1 MAIRNLVGTVLAAAS
16 MSAVGM
22 DVVTIAP
29 GNGVETNVPAIH
41 GLVSVV
47 ANPGTSGG
55 GIVTLDPAS
64 DFLGPLT
71 NGCGT
76 LVVSKT
82 GTDRSPGSLGSGA
95 LLTFGPG
102 TLRYVGTAGGVIDRP
117 IAGTCDATHALT
129 FDVQNDLELAEPLVN
144 RMGAFVKTG
153 PGTLSLTSN
162 GTYDFGRD
170 TKNAQGD
177 PTSRNGQ
184 SSTRPGTPL
193 AFAPNGDSP
202 SGPLGGL
209 VIADGTIVF
218 GEHGGSL
225 NVAQN
230 GLYVGSFTTTNGA
243 ETAGTLDLR
252 GGVTTVSSWLL
263 VGYNN
268 GSTTTAEEPPAS
280 TLRLSGDARLNV
292 TGNLA
297 MGACQFATGYFGNG
311 LVYRS
316 APRIELHDNAVLTV
330 ENFRMG
336 HDTGA
341 NCTLTLDGAST
352 LNVNGNWY
360 GQFASPGATNW
371 IEVSDRAVARFANY
385 FYPYRWTGSLYGDTT
400 VYVHD
405 GGTVGINRQEIVG
418 NKNAKLHILLDGGT
432 LMSIV
437 PAKDAESA
445 WWLQKPNNPGTT
457 GESEIL
463 LGIQGGAFLGANA
476 GAISRVGVTIG
487 PMPGVAVD
495 GGVTIATNCASD
507 AGFRFENTLAYTGP
521 TRVLGGSMALTGS
534 VKVPET
540 PLEVGAG
547 GLFIATN
554 AAQTV
559 ASATFAPTAGLA
571 LVPTLPLT
579 VRGAATLDGF
589 LNLTLYAARGSTAA
603 LATAGTYTLMT
614 FAAEGSSF
622 NADDVAIANP
632 APGFAYDFTTETANG
647 TTTLKVVIRAAATGA
662 NVWTNAAGGAWGET
676 GNWQSGVVPDAK
688 GAEAQFTQAA
698 AADGTAVTLGATR
711 TVGRMTVASV
721 NPYTFAD
728 GTLAFDAAG
737 YVPCL
742 NVEAGAQTVAVDVST
757 GTRGAQ
763 VNVSA
768 GATVTL
774 SGNVSGAGTL
784 AFNTAATGGHVVL
797 SGASVGARVKT
808 GSGMTEVSSLGFV
821 HSADDLLL
829 GPGTFRYTGGS
840 CTVPG
845 LTLATGC
852 GRAAVFD
859 VANEEATV
867 TLNVIEQTRGGLL
880 KIGAGKLC
888 LAGAGPFKTGTDWMG
903 YDSSRTDE
911 LYPDTGD
918 APGYGTPCLGI
929 ARGEMEWGDDGL
941 VLDIERLGVGQ
952 RLRRFS
958 GANYG
963 ATLRILGGET
973 HVAGEVFVPYY
984 GGDRTT
990 LPEGADAVLAVTGGR
1005 LTVGATLHMGFNRYG
1020 EEQTLR
1026 PNLVVDGGEVDV
1038 GGELRVASHKST
1050 ADTTN
1055 RVTVTRGG
1063 VVRAED
1069 LTVHAFDGA
1078 DNTTPVEIDVSDG
1091 GMIDLGVARFNMDAT
1106 HGCGP
1111 VRVALR
1117 TGGTLRARQ
1126 IAGNGSAGNTEF
1138 FCDGG
1143 IFQPVCGGNVVENV
1157 LTATN
1162 VILGAGGWTI
1172 DTSRWGSIETNAA
1185 QQTYINIPSTVCISR
1200 AAALGDAADGGI
1212 RVMGGNTVHFREGA
1226 VYAFAGPIVAEN
1238 AALGLGF
1245 NSFPNNDV
1253 VLRAGGRIRT
1263 SNGWGGHVIR
1273 NLTLGVADG
1282 AADDPAIVDVS
1293 AGGVSAYWRAAET
1306 LTVKG
1311 PVTFLN
1317 HPSGNWNGRATELIL
1332 QAGTYTALVYRASCD
1347 ANVDLAN
1354 FVQPTK
1360 YYPNARIAFAKVALP
1375 SGWGGLSGDWKAITA
1390 TVSGDL
1396 TRPTAATWN
1405 AVATGGDWHTAENW
1419 VDGVTPQNAWGEVI
1433 AFNPATAANVPV
1445 NVAGDVHLGQLT
1457 LNAAHGLA
1465 GYSIGGDGLLNFAM
1479 GATFVN
1485 SGRGAVRFNGGAHTL
1500 TTPIRSEGQLAFHS
1514 TSGHVARLLSPIC
1527 ASAGIVSFNTDMN
1540 SGTLELGTDSTY
1552 VGESRMSGGTVKASK
1567 MANAGAASSF
1577 GANGNLVFGPCTFH
1591 YTGPDATTDRAFI
1604 QHVGGACE
1612 ATTFRLDHDLTLT
1625 QPFQSMWVSQSD
1637 RNRGAFQKTG
1647 LGTLRLRAANATNV
1661 LGVLCPSVSDMNKA
1675 APWPAN
1681 GSSARNRA
1689 GAFVVDEGTMD
1700 IGAEGQV
1707 NLICTDS
1714 GSGEM
1719 HIGAADRGWAYATNV
1734 ATLNMMGGQMLLKG
1748 EYMQLGRCM
1757 RRPGWDTCSAVYN
1770 QYAGE
1775 AVVETLIF
1783 NYDLQYLNS
1792 SCQTF
1797 FNMYGGTFTL
1807 SGLFRFGQT
1816 ANKEGFAAPH
1826 STFNMYGGTF
1836 RHTSLAGA
1844 GGTRMGWLNDAN
1856 GAVRDKSCDA
1866 TLNMFGGDYVDFMNI
1881 VMGLNNTRSD
1891 VNLHGGRLI
1900 VQNIVPGT
1908 RDNWQNAKGCA
1919 KSETYVYFN
1928 GGEFWPTGTNAAH
1941 RTFEGFTAAT
1951 VSTNGAVVNTTHFA
1965 GEAYTFNQ
1973 PLVHDVALGDAPDGG
1988 FTKDGDGTVV
1998 LAVTNAFTGPV
2009 TVKGGVLAPTR
2020 ADAIPAGL
2028 VLRNGGTLDLAV
2040 PGRADVTDL
2049 SGDGLAVNG
2058 ELVVSG
2064 TVAHGSAFTV
2074 DDLTLDGAR
2083 YAFDWAADEDAV
2095 FTVTGDFKATGVT
2108 LDMAMAA
2115 GLAMPAP
2122 FARKIGVVHGK
2133 TAITGCRGANVN
2145 RTGMGVALHAKPG
2158 AAAGTTDL
2166 WLETVPMGLM
2176 LILR

>member
-1 MAIRNLVGTVLAAAS
+1 MAIRNLSGTVLAAVA
-16 MSAVGM
+16 MSAAGM

-47 ANPGTSGG
+47 ANPGASGG
-55 GIVTLDPAS
+55 GIVALDPAS
-64 DFLGPLT
+64 DFQGPLT

-82 GTDRSPGSLGSGA
+82 GVDRSPGSLGSGA
-95 LLTFGPG
+95 SLAFGSG
-102 TLRYVGTAGGVIDRP
+102 TLRYVGADGGVIDRP
-117 IAGTCDATHALT
+117 IAGTCDATRALT
-129 FDVQNDLELAEPLVN
+129 FDVQNDLELAAPLVN

-162 GTYDFGRD
+162 GTYDFGSA

-209 VIADGTIVF
+209 VIADGTVVF

-225 NVAQN
+225 NVTQN
-230 GLYVGSFTTTNGA
+230 GLYVGSFTTTNGV

-252 GGVTTVSSWLL
+252 GGVTTISSWLL

-280 TLRLSGDARLNV
+280 TLRLSGDAVLKVR
-292 TGNLA
+292 GDLA
-297 MGACQFATGYFGNG
+297 MGACQPAKGCFGDG

-316 APRIELHDNAVLTV
+316 APRIELHDSSELTV
-330 ENFRMG
+330 NHFRMG

-352 LNVNGNWY
+352 LNVNLNWY
-360 GQFASPGATNW
+360 GQYASPGATNR
-371 IEVSDRAVARFANY
+371 IEVSDRAVARFAGF
-385 FYPYRWTGSLYGDTT
+385 FYPYRWTGNLYGDTT

-405 GGTVGINRQEIVG
+405 GGTVGFNRQEIVG

-432 LMSIV
+432 LMSIIS
-437 PAKDAESA
+437 AKDAETA

-463 LGIQGGAFLGANA
+463 LGTQGAAFLGANA
-476 GAISRVGVTIG
+476 GVVSRVGVTIR

-495 GGVTIATNCASD
+495 GGVTIATNCASG
-507 AGFRFENTLAYTGP
+507 AGFRFENELAYTGP
-521 TRVLGGSMALTGS
+521 TRVLGGSMALTGT

-559 ASATFAPTAGLA
+559 ATATFAPRAGLA

-589 LNLTLYAARGSTAA
+589 LNLALYAARGSTAA

-614 FAAEGSSF
+614 FSAEGSSF

-647 TTTLKVVIRAAATGA
+647 TTTLKVAVRAAATGA
-662 NVWTNAAGGAWGET
+662 NVWTDAAGGVWGEAD
-676 GNWQSGVVPDAK
+676 NWQGGVVPDAK
-688 GAEAQFTQAA
+688 GAEALFTR
-698 AADGTAVTLGATR
+698 AADAGGTTVALGATR
-711 TVGRMTVASV
+711 TVGRMTVSSA
-721 NPYTFAD
+721 NPYAFAD

-737 YVPCL
+737 YVPYL
-742 NVEAGAQTVAVDVST
+742 NVEAGTQTIAADVST

-768 GATVTL
+768 GATATL
-774 SGNVSGAGTL
+774 FGRVSGAGTL
-784 AFNTAATGGHVVL
+784 ALNTTSPGGHVVL
-797 SGASVGARVKT
+797 SGASVGSRLQT
-808 GSGMTEVSSLGFV
+808 GFGVTEVASLDFV
-821 HSADDLLL
+821 DSADDLLL

-852 GRAAVFD
+852 SRAAVFD
-859 VANEEATV
+859 VTNEEATV
-867 TLNVIEQTRGGLL
+867 TLNAIAQMRGGLL
-880 KIGAGKLC
+880 KTGAGKLC
-888 LAGAGPFKTGTDWMG
+888 LAGAGPFQTGTDWTL
-903 YDSSRTDE
+903 YDPARTDE

-918 APGYGTPCLGI
+918 APDYGTPNFGV
-929 ARGEMEWGDDGL
+929 ARGEMEWGADGL

-958 GANYG
+958 GENYG
-963 ATLRILGGET
+963 AKLTIRGGET
-973 HVAGEVFVPYY
+973 RVAGEVFVPYY
-984 GGDRTT
+984 GGDRAT
-990 LPEGADAVLAVTGGR
+990 LPDGADAVLAVTGGR

-1026 PNLVVDGGEVDV
+1026 SNLVVDGGEVDV
-1038 GGELRVASHKST
+1038 AGELRVASHKST

-1055 RVTVTRGG
+1055 RMTVTRGG
-1063 VVRAED
+1063 VVRAKKD
-1069 LTVHAFDGA
+1069 LTVHAVDGA
-1078 DNTTPVEIDVSDG
+1078 DNTTPVEIEVSDNG
-1091 GMIDLGVARFNMDAT
+1091 RIDLGAAQFNMDST
-1106 HGCGP
+1106 GGRGP
-1111 VRVALR
+1111 VRVTLR
-1117 TGGTLRARQ
+1117 TGGTLRARR
-1126 IAGNGSAGNTEF
+1126 IAGNGSAGNTEL

-1143 IFQPVCGGNVVENV
+1143 IFQPICAGSVVENV
-1157 LTATN
+1157 LAATN
-1162 VILGAGGWTI
+1162 VVLGAGGWTI
-1172 DTSRWGSIETNAA
+1172 DTSLWGSVETNAA
-1185 QQTYINIPSTVCISR
+1185 QQNYINIPPTVRISR
-1200 AAALGDAADGGI
+1200 AAALGDTADGGI
-1212 RVMGGNTVHFREGA
+1212 RVTGGNTVHFREGA
-1226 VYAFAGPIVAEN
+1226 IYAFAGPIVAEN

-1263 SNGWGGHVIR
+1263 SNNWGGHAIG
-1273 NLTLGVADG
+1273 NLTLDG
-1282 AADDPAIVDVS
+1282 AADDPAILDVG
-1293 AGGVSAYWRAAET
+1293 AGGVSAYWHVSGT
-1306 LTVKG
+1306 LAVEG

-1317 HPSGNWNGRATELIL
+1317 HPGGNWNGQATELIL

-1347 ANVDLAN
+1347 ANVDLEN

-1360 YYPNARIAFAKVALP
+1360 YYPNARIAFAKVELP
-1375 SGWGGLSGDWKAITA
+1375 SGWGGLLGEWMAITA
-1390 TVSGDL
+1390 TVSGNL
-1396 TRPTAATWN
+1396 ARATAATWG

-1419 VDGVTPQNAWGEVI
+1419 VDGVAPQNAWGEVI
-1433 AFNPATAANVPV
+1433 VFNPATAANVPV

-1457 LNAAHGLA
+1457 LNAAHGSA

-1479 GATFVN
+1479 GATFWD
-1485 SGRGAVRFNGGAHTL
+1485 SDPGRGAVRFNGGDHTL
-1500 TTPIRSEGQLAFHS
+1500 TTPIRSEGPLAFHS
-1514 TSGHVARLLSPIC
+1514 TSGHVARLLSPIR
-1527 ASAGIVSFNTDMN
+1527 ASAGTIRFNTDMN

-1552 VGESRMSGGTVKASK
+1552 VGDTRMSGGTVKASK
-1567 MANAGAASSF
+1567 MANTGAASSF
-1577 GANGNLVFGPCTFH
+1577 GTDGNLVFGPCTFH
-1591 YTGPDATTDRAFI
+1591 YTGPDATTDRTFI
-1604 QHVGGACE
+1604 QHLGAACM

-1625 QPFQSMWVSQSD
+1625 RPFQSAWVSWSD
-1637 RNRGAFQKTG
+1637 QNRGAFQKTG
-1647 LGTLRLRAANATNV
+1647 PGTLRLRAANATNV
-1661 LGVLCPSVSDMNKA
+1661 LGVLCPSVENMNKA

-1681 GSSARNRA
+1681 GSSALNRA

-1707 NLICTDS
+1707 NLICTGS

-1719 HIGAADRGWAYATNV
+1719 HVGAADRGWAYATNV

-1757 RRPGWDTCSAVYN
+1757 RRPGWDTCYAVYN

-1775 AVVETLIF
+1775 AVVNTLIF

-1807 SGLFRFGQT
+1807 KGVFRFGQT

-1826 STFNMYGGTF
+1826 STLNMYGGTF
-1836 RHTSLAGA
+1836 RHTSLDGA

-1856 GAVRDKSCDA
+1856 GAVRNKSCDA

-1908 RDNWQNAKGCA
+1908 RDSVQNAKGCA

-1928 GGEFWPTGTNAAH
+1928 GGEFWPTGTNAIH

-1951 VSTNGAVVNTTHFA
+1951 VSTNGAIVNTTHFA

-1988 FTKDGDGTVV
+1988 FTKDGAGTVV

-2049 SGDGLAVNG
+2049 SGDGLTVNG
-2058 ELVVSG
+2058 ELVASG

-2074 DDLTLDGAR
+2074 DGLTLDGAR
-2083 YAFDWAADEDAV
+2083 YAFDWEADEDAV
-2095 FTVTGDFKATGVT
+2095 FTVKGDFKATGVT
-2108 LDMAMAA
+2108 LDMAMAD

-2145 RTGMGVALHAKPG
+2145 RTGMGVALHAKPD